1 MRKLL
6 SLMLTLT
13 LFSCTLQAAAKP
25 HIVVLATG
33 GTIAGAQSSKEQAGY
48 TAGSF
53 SVDNLIQAVPQLK
66 DLADLSG
73 EQVANI
79 GSQNMNN
86 EVWLQLAARAQAVLA
101 RDDVDGVV
109 VTHGTD
115 TMEETS
121 WFLDLVIRSDKP
133 IVFVGSMRPE
143 TAISADGP
151 ANLYNAVAVAAH
163 PEAGKRG
170 VLVLMNDDIHFAR
183 EITKHNTTH
192 LNTFRSFNRG
202 RAGTVNTGT
211 VHWFNSP
218 TTPQTA
224 NSAFSL
230 DGVTE
235 LPRVE
240 IVYSYAN
247 LGRERI
253 DFLVEKGVKG
263 IVLAGVGDGNTT
275 DPALAALSNAVQK
288 GVAVVRSSRTGSG
301 LVVRN
306 VEINDDQMG
315 TIAAM
320 EFNPQKAR
328 ILLMLALLKT
338 DDAQKI
344 QQTFATY

>member
-1 MRKLL
+1 MKRLILL
-6 SLMLTLT
+6 PLVALLLWALPAM
-13 LFSCTLQAAAKP
+13 AKP

-33 GTIAGAQSSKEQAGY
+33 GTIAGAQSNPDEVGY

-53 SVDNLIQAVPQLK
+53 KVENLINAVPQLK

-73 EQVANI
+73 EQISNI

-86 EVWLQLAARAQAVLA
+86 KVWLKLAAHINTVL
-101 RDDVDGVV
+101 RREDVDSII

-121 WFLDLVIRSDKP
+121 WFIDLVIQSDKP
-133 IVFVGSMRPE
+133 IVFVGSMRPA

-151 ANLYNAVAVAAH
+151 MNLYNAVATAID
-163 PEAGKRG
+163 PGAGKRG
-170 VLVLMNDDIHFAR
+170 VLVVLNDDIHFAR
-183 EITKHNTTH
+183 EVTKHNTTH

-218 TTPQTA
+218 AAPQSHA
-224 NSAFSL
+224 SAFSVEGM
-230 DGVTE
+230 DT

-253 DFLVEKGVKG
+253 DFLVGKGVRG
-263 IVLAGVGDGNTT
+263 IVLAGDGDGNTT

-288 GVAVVRSSRTGSG
+288 GVAVVRSSHTGSG

-306 VEINDDQMG
+306 VEVNDDQMG

-320 EFNPQKAR
+320 EFNP
-328 ILLMLALLKT
+328 
-338 DDAQKI
+338 
-344 QQTFATY
+344 